1 MIDLAPLRKALL
13 ARRRELVGRLAA
25 GEHLDGGLMTLLATV
40 QGCLDAVAE
49 FKKEKGQ

>member
-1 MIDLAPLRKALL
+1 MIGLAALRDALL
-13 ARRRELVGRLAA
+13 VRRLELVARLAA
-25 GEHLDGGLMTLLATV
+25 MEHLDGGLMTLLATV